1 MKVRHHSVLRAIA
14 STINLW
20 LWNRKLSRQ
29 YQAIMKASTQ
39 SHMAGE

>member
-1 MKVRHHSVLRAIA
+1 MKVRRHSVLRAIA

-29 YQAIMKASTQ
+29 YHAIMKASTQ
-39 SHMAGE
+39 SQMAGD